1 MTDRLRP
8 AEVFPPGDFIREE
21 LEVRGWRQADLAEIM
36 GRSTAELSRLM
47 NGKTGITE
55 ETAQQLGD
63 AFGTGPE
70 YWLGL
75 QNAYSLSQLPRDTAI
90 SERAKVYAYA
100 PVREMRRRGWIAD
113 TDDLEVL
120 QNELCKFFRVPSLE
134 ERPEFTAAARKYDP
148 AADPTST
155 QVAWWAR
162 ARQIAERNQ
171 VAAYDDSRLDELE
184 KELRDLSAYPKEVA
198 RVPDTL
204 ASYGIRFVVVEPLAG
219 GKIDGAAFWLDEANS
234 THPVIAL
241 SLRYDRVDAFWF
253 TLVHEYAHIK
263 FRDGLMFDD
272 DLAGRDQWPSEAK
285 ELVEQR
291 ADATAA
297 ELLIPSDA
305 LESFIHRT
313 RPYYS
318 RSNIAKFANRIKVHP
333 GIIVGQLQ
341 YRGELPWTHLNA
353 FKLQG
358 RFRDFIV
365 QYAVVDGWGIQAAV
379 E

>member
-1 MTDRLRP
+1 MTNRLRP

-21 LEVRGWRQADLAEIM
+21 LDVRGWRQADLAEIM
-36 GRSTAELSRLM
+36 GRSTAELSRLI
-47 NGKTGITE
+47 NGKIGITE

-75 QNAYSLSQLPRDTAI
+75 QNAYNLSQLPRDTAI
-90 SERAKVYAYA
+90 SERAKVYGYA
-100 PVREMRRRGWIAD
+100 PVREMRRRGWITD
-113 TDDLEVL
+113 TDDLEIL

-134 ERPEFTAAARKYDP
+134 MRPEFAAAARKYDP

-162 ARQIAERNQ
+162 ARQIAEGLR
-171 VAAYDDSRLDELE
+171 VATYDDSRHDEL
-184 KELRDLSAYPKEVA
+184 KNELRNLSAYPKEAA
-198 RVPDTL
+198 RVPETL
-204 ASYGIRFVVVEPLAG
+204 ARYGIRFVIVEPLSG

-234 THPVIAL
+234 ENPVIAL
-241 SLRYDRVDAFWF
+241 STRFDRIDAFWF
-253 TLVHEYAHIK
+253 TLIHEYAHIR
-263 FRDGLMFDD
+263 FEDGPSFDN
-272 DLAGRDQWPSEAK
+272 DLAGHDQWPSAAK
-285 ELVEQR
+285 EEVERR
-291 ADATAA
+291 ADNMAS
-297 ELLIPSDA
+297 ELLVPSDQ
-305 LESFIHRT
+305 LDSFIQRT

-318 RSNIAKFANRIKVHP
+318 KSNIIKFANRIKVHP

-358 RFRDFIV
+358 RFREILLKT
-365 QYAVVDGWGIQAAV
+365 AIVDGWGERPQF